1 MTLKLSSA
9 EKALIE
15 SAHRLGSAIMHQ
27 ARIAAGEEIEKALKA
42 VAVDR
47 SLELKAL
54 RLTVDDHGFPTG
66 IRIEEPAEKTDENN
80 GNREQTLMK
89 QGAQRIRD
97 MNEEL

>member
-9 EKALIE
+9 ETALIA

-80 GNREQTLMK
+80 GNRSQTLMK

>member
-1 MTLKLSSA
+1 MNLSLSSA

-42 VAVDR
+42 VANDR
-47 SLELKAL
+47 SLEMKSL

-66 IRIEEPAEKTDENN
+66 IRVEEPAEKTDENN
-80 GNREQTLMK
+80 GNRAQTLMK
-89 QGAQRIRD
+89 QGAQRIHD